1 MSGGRGGKS
10 RGRRPD
16 DGTPP
21 SSDRPPVTI
30 KDVAKHAGV
39 ALSSVSRVLSGHPDI
54 SEAMRLRVEKAV
66 AELGYEPDLVA
77 QSLRGGSTR
86 TVGFLLR
93 DISNP
98 LFANIARRCE
108 QELRRAG
115 YSMILMNS
123 DGAADVEAVN
133 LTVMR
138 RRRVDGVVASLVS
151 ESSPA
156 TRQALAALRVPVV
169 LVDREVEGFTSGA
182 VLCDHYHGVRRAVE
196 ELLMRGYHRIAL
208 ITGGLDVRSSRERVR
223 GYSDAFAAAGVP
235 VNRDLILTG
244 GFDIDYGKTEV
255 IRLFSRSQEATA
267 LVTGGVGITTG
278 ALRALRQ
285 LRLEVGRDVALVAL
299 DEWPMFDVLAPDL
312 SSVARDSDEMG
323 TASAWLLLDMID
335 GGQPRTVMTDT
346 VFTPRASLGRVP
358 PARNAAAVRK
368 R

>member
-1 MSGGRGGKS
+1 MTKPRNKAS
-10 RGRRPD
+10 
-16 DGTPP
+16 DGHAVP
-21 SSDRPPVTI
+21 SELPNQVTI
-30 KDVAKHAGV
+30 KDVAKRAGV

-54 SEAMRLRVEKAV
+54 SEAMRLRVEQA
-66 AELGYEPDLVA
+66 ALELGYEPDLVA

-86 TVGFLLR
+86 TVGFVLR

-123 DGAADVEAVN
+123 DGAEDAEAAN
-133 LTVMR
+133 LAVMR
-138 RRRVDGVVASLVS
+138 RRRVDGVIASLVS
-151 ESSPA
+151 ETSPA
-156 TRQALAALRVPVV
+156 TREALAALRVPVV
-169 LVDREVEGFTSGA
+169 LIDREVEGFTAGA

-196 ELLMRGYHRIAL
+196 ELLMRGYRRVAL
-208 ITGGLDVRSSRERVR
+208 ITGTLDVRSSRERVR
-223 GYSDAFAAAGVP
+223 GYRDAFAAAGLTTDE
-235 VNRDLILTG
+235 DLILTG

-255 IRLFSRSQEATA
+255 IRLFSRSQESTA

-285 LRLEVGRDVALVAL
+285 LRLDIGTDVALVAL
-299 DEWPMFDVLAPDL
+299 DEWPMFDVLAPDI

-335 GGQPRTVMTDT
+335 GGQPRSVMTDT
-346 VFTPRASLGRVP
+346 VFTPRSSLGLVL
-358 PARNAAAVRK
+358 PARRSGAASK

>member
-1 MSGGRGGKS
+1 MSRRHENLGDEPS
-10 RGRRPD
+10 RQYEER
-16 DGTPP
+16 
-21 SSDRPPVTI
+21 SPVTI
-30 KDVAKHAGV
+30 KDVAKRAGV

-54 SEAMRLRVEKAV
+54 SEAMRLRVEKA
-66 AELGYEPDLVA
+66 ALELGYEPDLVA

-86 TVGFLLR
+86 TVGFVLR

-115 YSMILMNS
+115 YSMIVMNS
-123 DGAADVEAVN
+123 DGAVDAEAVN

-138 RRRVDGVVASLVS
+138 RRRVDGVIASLVS
-151 ESSPA
+151 ETSPA
-156 TRQALAALRVPVV
+156 TRQALAALHVPVV
-169 LVDREVEGFTSGA
+169 LVDREDEGLAAGA

-208 ITGGLDVRSSRERVR
+208 ITGALDVRSSRERVR
-223 GYSDAFAAAGVP
+223 GYSDAFAAAGIP
-235 VNRDLILTG
+235 VKQNLILTG

-255 IRLFSRSQEATA
+255 IRLFSRSQETTA

-299 DEWPMFDVLAPDL
+299 DEWPMFDVLAPDI

-368 R
+368 Q

>member
-10 RGRRPD
+10 RGGRPD

-39 ALSSVSRVLSGHPDI
+39 ALSGVSRVLSGHPDI

-98 LFANIARRCE
+98 LFANNARRCE

-358 PARNAAAVRK
+358 PGRNAAAVHK